1 MRFSKSHNHSL
12 PFLALSVVATMAI
25 SGCYAPLT
33 SPGIAARDLPEE
45 FRFPVRSNRNR
56 LNLAE
61 LTIPQRAGQ
70 VGPGD
75 LLSVHV
81 HGLSEEPTSEPL
93 QVRVL
98 EDGTIDLPLIGS
110 VSVAG
115 RTLPRV
121 RDELVRAYKRGKFL
135 ESAQVSVQMIEVA
148 TVQVVVIGEVQTPGV
163 YTMPRNQADVGRALA
178 LAGGMTDF
186 AGESV
191 EVHSNSQSLFNSH
204 AANLNSPSYISP
216 APSDYVDED
225 DSSSGA
231 GLQRPPVP
239 PRPDSEDRSL
249 EGPDDDAADELES
262 LDIPEVR
269 RSSTSWIQQVSY
281 EPESDE
287 LSFEEMFGGHSIPSA
302 KPKRRRPRRREP
314 APVVQAVGTNLTA
327 GDAIRPTNGILS
339 TTVAKHFLPT
349 SRAAQNKTTVT
360 AIPLLRSRPEA
371 PEPSAPEPGF
381 RYASEPHQEPIA
393 PQPEAFSMGEPVH
406 TCIPLVGSDVRPLS
420 PEEVRLHDGDVLTV
434 PRMTDDV
441 FYIVGPL
448 NNTNRTSFNVG
459 NRDLREI
466 GTGFIIPR
474 NRDIDVITGVAMAG
488 YIDPINS
495 PTTVSVHRRLEDG
508 RSLLIKVNLIEARYD
523 RRETVMLRP
532 GDIVYLNPD
541 AAWWS
546 RRYFDQVAPDLFR
559 LPWRF
564 WTQNWILGSSRSSAL

>member
-1 MRFSKSHNHSL
+1 
-12 PFLALSVVATMAI
+12 
-25 SGCYAPLT
+25 
-33 SPGIAARDLPEE
+33 
-45 FRFPVRSNRNR
+45 

-61 LTIPQRAGQ
+61 LTIPQRAGE

-81 HGLSEEPTSEPL
+81 HGLSEEPTSVPL

-121 RDELVRAYKRGKFL
+121 RDDLVRAYERGKFL
-135 ESAQVSVQMIEVA
+135 DSAQVSVQMVEVA
-148 TVQVVVIGEVQTPGV
+148 TVQIVVIGEVQTPGV

-186 AGESV
+186 AGDAI
-191 EVHSNSQSLFNSH
+191 EVHSNSQTLFNTH
-204 AANLNSPSYISP
+204 AAGLSSPSYS
-216 APSDYVDED
+216 APMPSEYMRNEGFGNE
-225 DSSSGA
+225 S
-231 GLQRPPVP
+231 LQGPPVP
-239 PRPDSEDRSL
+239 PRRDSFQDS
-249 EGPDDDAADELES
+249 GSAADNDEADLEP
-262 LDIPEVR
+262 LGIPEVR
-269 RSSTSWIQQVSY
+269 RASTSGILQVAY
-281 EPESDE
+281 EASSDD
-287 LSFEEMFGGHSIPSA
+287 SDFEEMYGGHTIPSV
-302 KPKRRRPRRREP
+302 KPRRKKRSQVAHAISSDAQVSTRSHSVTV
-314 APVVQAVGTNLTA
+314 APTPRPV
-327 GDAIRPTNGILS
+327 DFIRPASGAYQSPSGLMA
-339 TTVAKHFLPT
+339 V
-349 SRAAQNKTTVT
+349 
-360 AIPLLRSRPEA
+360 PLLETRSSQEDEVPQPEEDQA
-371 PEPSAPEPGF
+371 
-381 RYASEPHQEPIA
+381 YEPINRAQPTLA
-393 PQPEAFSMGEPVH
+393 PQPEVFTTGEPVH
-406 TCIPLVGSDVRPLS
+406 TCISLAGSDVRALS
-420 PEEVRLHDGDVLTV
+420 PEEVRLHDGDVVTV

-448 NNTNRTSFNVG
+448 NNSNRTAFNVG

-466 GTGFIIPR
+466 GTGFLLPR

-508 RSLLIKVNLIEARYD
+508 RSLLIKVNLIEARFD
-523 RRETVMLRP
+523 RKETVMLRP

-564 WTQNWILGSSRSSAL
+564 WTQDWILGSTNSSAL